1 MTMDFDKRL
10 EKAIDRGRQT
20 RAAKGEKQ
28 AQEAMSAEDLKNL
41 HSKCRLDLSE
51 HIEACLK
58 KLADHFPGF
67 RYQSIISEDGWG
79 AKISRDDFRG
89 GRSASNNFYSRFE
102 MVVRPFS
109 SAHIV
114 ELAAKATVRNKE
126 VFNRSH
132 FQFLN
137 QVDVDS
143 FSELIDLWALE
154 YAEQFAA
161 RM

>member
-1 MTMDFDKRL
+1 MDFEKRL
-10 EKAIDRGRQT
+10 ERAIVRGKQT
-20 RAAKGEKQ
+20 RDARSRSQDEQ
-28 AQEAMSAEDLKNL
+28 ALSEGDLKNL

-51 HIEACLK
+51 HIEDCLR

-67 RYQSIISEDGWG
+67 RFQTVVSGDGWG
-79 AKISRDDFRG
+79 ATINRDDLIR
-89 GRSASNNFYSRFE
+89 RDSEAVDFYSRFE
-102 MVVRPFS
+102 MLIRPFGA
-109 SAHIV
+109 AHIV

-132 FQFLN
+132 YQFLN

-143 FSELIDLWALE
+143 FREMIDLWVLE

-161 RM
+161 RT

>member
-1 MTMDFDKRL
+1 MDFDKRL

-20 RAAKGEKQ
+20 RAADGQKQ
-28 AQEAMSAEDLKNL
+28 AKDAMSIEDLKNL

-51 HIEACLK
+51 HIETCLQQ
-58 KLADHFPGF
+58 LVDHFPGF
-67 RYQSIISEDGWG
+67 RFQSVVSEDGWG
-79 AKISRDDFRG
+79 AKVSRDDYVG
-89 GRSASNNFYSRFE
+89 GRGDVNNLYSRAE
-102 MVVRPFS
+102 MLIRPFS
-109 SAHIV
+109 STHII

-143 FSELIDLWALE
+143 FRELIDLWALE